1 MNNLTISA
9 TGSALM
15 GAGLVKLTDDLNT
28 GLILIG
34 VGVVLTV
41 LVAFLNKQ
49 GVAVQSNL
57 G

>member
-1 MNNLTISA
+1 
-9 TGSALM
+9 M